1 MHPGPRILFACLIW
15 SCSCSTDPFA
25 RKEWYNIK
33 APSVFRSRNV
43 GKTPVNKTAGTS
55 TASLLSPAFCV
66 TAGLILVIHFVELSQ
81 DALLGRIV
89 EVSLADL
96 NKDEDQ
102 AFRNIKLRI
111 EDVQGKDVLTN
122 FHGMNFT
129 TDKLRSLVRKWQSL
143 IEAHVD
149 VKTTDGYY
157 LRIFAIAFT
166 KRRPNQQKRTCY
178 AQSAQIRQIRAKM
191 VQIIVRE
198 STTVDLKDLV
208 VKLYVASVSLRL
220 SSLLLFTLF
229 FLMYSIP
236 EAIGKMIE
244 RECNGIFPLKDV
256 YIRKVKMLKTPKFDA
271 AKLAELHAG
280 GPAAAEDLGAKVERT
295 EEAPKEESA

>member
-1 MHPGPRILFACLIW
+1 MGFSFFLPLLSSSTRVCTMAVGKNKKLSKGGKKGQKKKI
-15 SCSCSTDPFA
+15 TDPFA

-43 GKTPVNKTAGTS
+43 GKTPVNKTAGTK
-55 TASLLSPAFCV
+55 
-66 TAGLILVIHFVELSQ
+66 LSQ

-178 AQSAQIRQIRAKM
+178 AQSAQIRQILA
-191 VQIIVRE
+191 
-198 STTVDLKDLV
+198 
-208 VKLYVASVSLRL
+208 
-220 SSLLLFTLF
+220 
-229 FLMYSIP
+229 
-236 EAIGKMIE
+236 KMIE

>member
-1 MHPGPRILFACLIW
+1 LHPDPRILLVCLIW

-55 TASLLSPAFCV
+55 TASLSALLHFV
-66 TAGLILVIHFVELSQ
+66 WAGLILVIHFIELSQ

-208 VKLYVASVSLRL
+208 VKLYVLLRPTSSVSL
-220 SSLLLFTLF
+220 SISLFTLF
-229 FLMYSIP
+229 FSL
-236 EAIGKMIE
+236 
-244 RECNGIFPLKDV
+244 
-256 YIRKVKMLKTPKFDA
+256 
-271 AKLAELHAG
+271 
-280 GPAAAEDLGAKVERT
+280 
-295 EEAPKEESA
+295 SASLRQSAR

>member
-1 MHPGPRILFACLIW
+1 MGNKKLSKGGKKGQKKKI
-15 SCSCSTDPFA
+15 TDPFA

-43 GKTPVNKTAGTS
+43 GKTPVNKTAGTK
-55 TASLLSPAFCV
+55 
-66 TAGLILVIHFVELSQ
+66 LSQ

-102 AFRNIKLRI
+102 AFRNI
-111 EDVQGKDVLTN
+111 
-122 FHGMNFT
+122 
-129 TDKLRSLVRKWQSL
+129 KLRSLVRKWQSL

-208 VKLYVASVSLRL
+208 VK
-220 SSLLLFTLF
+220 F
-229 FLMYSIP
+229 IP

-280 GPAAAEDLGAKVERT
+280 GPAAAEDLGAKVERA

>member
-1 MHPGPRILFACLIW
+1 LLHSPSSKNKKLSKGGKKGQKKKI
-15 SCSCSTDPFA
+15 TDPFA

-43 GKTPVNKTAGTS
+43 GKTPVNKTAGTK
-55 TASLLSPAFCV
+55 
-66 TAGLILVIHFVELSQ
+66 LSQ

-208 VKLYVASVSLRL
+208 VK
-220 SSLLLFTLF
+220 F
-229 FLMYSIP
+229 IP